1 MRESSVGKAAFDKK
15 IIKQLLLSS
24 FFGVIL
30 FLVLSCLFSIVRMK
44 NSAFSDKMFVFSLSA
59 LVVSSLL
66 CGFLSA
72 KRNKLKGVISGSI
85 SGFLMC
91 AGIYLITAAASGFSF
106 SYKAIIILPAVII
119 SSVIGAILKKNI
131 ERSRRKSMK
140 KKSMRIK
147 RFNGKLLK
155 SNQTLT
161 ILCVLL
167 LTGMFLSA
175 VCVKHADEAVLEKI
189 KALTGAYFVTGNE
202 SSIIKNFLSYI
213 SADTQFIILSVL
225 FGLCVIGEPILWL
238 LPVIRGLGLGIITGY
253 IYKTFNVQG
262 VIYSTVLIVVPA
274 VISSLAMAVSCKESI
289 LSSRDIRSTLKQD
302 GKQFNYREFIKLF
315 AVRNLILYVF
325 VILSGIIGCIL
336 TYFFSSKI
344 IPLS

>member
-1 MRESSVGKAAFDKK
+1 
-15 IIKQLLLSS
+15 
-24 FFGVIL
+24 
-30 FLVLSCLFSIVRMK
+30 
-44 NSAFSDKMFVFSLSA
+44 
-59 LVVSSLL
+59 
-66 CGFLSA
+66 
-72 KRNKLKGVISGSI
+72 
-85 SGFLMC
+85 
-91 AGIYLITAAASGFSF
+91 
-106 SYKAIIILPAVII
+106 
-119 SSVIGAILKKNI
+119 
-131 ERSRRKSMK
+131 MK

-161 ILCVLL
+161 VLCVLL
-167 LTGMFLSA
+167 LTGMLLGA
-175 VCVKHADEAVLEKI
+175 VCVKHADEAVLERI
-189 KALTGAYFVTGNE
+189 KTLTGAYFVTGNE

-262 VIYSTVLIVVPA
+262 VIYSTVLIVIPA

-302 GKQFNYREFIKLF
+302 SKQFNYREFLKLF

-325 VILSGIIGCIL
+325 VVLSGIIGCVL

>member
-1 MRESSVGKAAFDKK
+1 
-15 IIKQLLLSS
+15 
-24 FFGVIL
+24 
-30 FLVLSCLFSIVRMK
+30 
-44 NSAFSDKMFVFSLSA
+44 
-59 LVVSSLL
+59 
-66 CGFLSA
+66 
-72 KRNKLKGVISGSI
+72 
-85 SGFLMC
+85 
-91 AGIYLITAAASGFSF
+91 
-106 SYKAIIILPAVII
+106 
-119 SSVIGAILKKNI
+119 
-131 ERSRRKSMK
+131 MK

-167 LTGMFLSA
+167 LTGMFLGA

-189 KALTGAYFVTGNE
+189 KTLTGAYFVTGNE
-202 SSIIKNFLSYI
+202 SSIIKNFI

-289 LSSRDIRSTLKQD
+289 LSSRDIRSTLKQN

>member
-1 MRESSVGKAAFDKK
+1 
-15 IIKQLLLSS
+15 
-24 FFGVIL
+24 
-30 FLVLSCLFSIVRMK
+30 
-44 NSAFSDKMFVFSLSA
+44 
-59 LVVSSLL
+59 
-66 CGFLSA
+66 
-72 KRNKLKGVISGSI
+72 
-85 SGFLMC
+85 
-91 AGIYLITAAASGFSF
+91 
-106 SYKAIIILPAVII
+106 
-119 SSVIGAILKKNI
+119 
-131 ERSRRKSMK
+131 MK

-167 LTGMFLSA
+167 LTGMFLGA
-175 VCVKHADEAVLEKI
+175 VCVKHAGEAMLEKI
-189 KALTGAYFVTGNE
+189 ETLTGAYFVTGNE

-225 FGLCVIGEPILWL
+225 FGMCVIGEPILWL

-302 GKQFNYREFIKLF
+302 DKQFNYREFIKLF

>member
-1 MRESSVGKAAFDKK
+1 
-15 IIKQLLLSS
+15 
-24 FFGVIL
+24 
-30 FLVLSCLFSIVRMK
+30 
-44 NSAFSDKMFVFSLSA
+44 
-59 LVVSSLL
+59 
-66 CGFLSA
+66 
-72 KRNKLKGVISGSI
+72 
-85 SGFLMC
+85 
-91 AGIYLITAAASGFSF
+91 
-106 SYKAIIILPAVII
+106 
-119 SSVIGAILKKNI
+119 
-131 ERSRRKSMK
+131 MK

-147 RFNGKLLK
+147 RFNGKILK

-161 ILCVLL
+161 VLCVLL
-167 LTGMFLSA
+167 LTGMLLGA

-189 KALTGAYFVTGNE
+189 KTLTGAYFVTGNE
-202 SSIIKNFLSYI
+202 NSIIKNFLSYI

-262 VIYSTVLIVVPA
+262 VIYSTVLIVIPA

-302 GKQFNYREFIKLF
+302 SKQFNYREFIKLF

-325 VILSGIIGCIL
+325 VVLSGIIGCIL

>member
-1 MRESSVGKAAFDKK
+1 
-15 IIKQLLLSS
+15 
-24 FFGVIL
+24 
-30 FLVLSCLFSIVRMK
+30 
-44 NSAFSDKMFVFSLSA
+44 
-59 LVVSSLL
+59 
-66 CGFLSA
+66 
-72 KRNKLKGVISGSI
+72 
-85 SGFLMC
+85 
-91 AGIYLITAAASGFSF
+91 
-106 SYKAIIILPAVII
+106 
-119 SSVIGAILKKNI
+119 
-131 ERSRRKSMK
+131 MK

-167 LTGMFLSA
+167 LTGMFLGA

-189 KALTGAYFVTGNE
+189 KTLTGAYFVMGNE

-253 IYKTFNVQG
+253 IYKAFNVQG

-336 TYFFSSKI
+336 TYFFSSKF